1 MNTLENR
8 VRLVQS
14 ESVQLG
20 HYLHALPPDAW
31 SRPSACHRW
40 AVRDVVGH
48 LVMGA
53 ELYLDV
59 LSRGLQGDAAPSAG
73 FPEAGTANA
82 ASVAHLVDQVSVAR
96 QESLGD
102 QLLATFTSTSAQLHQ
117 LFARCRPQDW
127 ETRCYHPAALLPV
140 RTFVDMWLTELVMHG
155 WDIRSQLAPE
165 AHLTPESFPTFL
177 EMFTGAFGWFHW
189 TLWPGVRRPAPVR
202 YRFEVTGPVSF
213 RTDLVVDGE
222 QARLEPVSTVE
233 AHVTFCCAMEPFIL
247 LLYGRLPVLEAVE
260 AGQITAAGEAA
271 CIPLFAQCFR
281 GM

>member
-1 MNTLENR
+1 MDSPEAT
-8 VRLVQS
+8 
-14 ESVQLG
+14 VQLVIAESERLMQ
-20 HYLHALPPDAW
+20 YLDTLTPEAW
-31 SRPSACHRW
+31 RMPSACDGW

-48 LVMGA
+48 LIMGA

-59 LSRGLQGDAAPSAG
+59 LPRGLHGDAAPSAG
-73 FPEAGTANA
+73 FPEAGTVNA
-82 ASVAHLVDQVSVAR
+82 ASVAALVDQVSVAR

-102 QLLATFTSTSAQLHQ
+102 QLLATFTRTSDQLQQ

-155 WDIRSQLAPE
+155 WDIRSRLTPD

-177 EMFTGAFGWFHW
+177 EMFTGAFGWFRW
-189 TLWPGVRRPAPVR
+189 TLAPGVRRPAAVR
-202 YRFEVTGPVSF
+202 YRFEVTGPVPL

-222 QARLEPVSTVE
+222 QARLEPVTAAQ
-233 AHVTFCCAMEPFIL
+233 AHMTFRCATEPFIL
-247 LLYGRLPVLEAVE
+247 LLYGRLPLPEAV
-260 AGQITAAGEAA
+260 AAGHIAA
-271 CIPLFAQCFR
+271 AGDAELIPLFAQSFR